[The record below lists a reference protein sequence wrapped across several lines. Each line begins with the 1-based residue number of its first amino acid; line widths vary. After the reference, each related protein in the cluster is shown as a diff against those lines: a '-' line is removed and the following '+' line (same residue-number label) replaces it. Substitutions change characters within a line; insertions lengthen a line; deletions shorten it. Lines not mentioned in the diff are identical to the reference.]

1 MEVYERIRELRKKYL
16 RLSQTDFGNRL
27 GVSRSVIKNIELNAL
42 ARPDQKLSLI
52 KLICKEF
59 SVNEDWLLNGNEPR
73 FVEPETFSLDKFV
86 RQRGATE
93 LELQIVRTYFDLDPD
108 TREMLVVHFKK
119 GLAAPAAEPENK
131 CQTDVPTSTTEQAEA
146 EYIKKI
152 SRIAQKEESTVSNT
166 TPDIRKLSNE

>member
-1 MEVYERIRELRKKYL
+1 M
-16 RLSQTDFGNRL
+16 
-27 GVSRSVIKNIELNAL
+27 GVSRSVINNIERNAL

-108 TREMLVVHFKK
+108 TREMLVDHFKK
-119 GLAAPAAEPENK
+119 GLAAPADEPENK
-131 CQTDVPTSTTEQAEA
+131 CQADVPTATTEQAEA

-152 SRIAQKEESTVSNT
+152 SRIARKEESTVSNT